1 MQEKF
6 VGLKK
11 VLIFATAMT
20 ETSLTWCG
28 SSVWLECRPVT
39 PEVASSSLV
48 RTAEEQQILAALFVI
63 SMLELGYNGHF
74 SW

>member
-48 RTAEEQQILAALFVI
+48 RTA
-63 SMLELGYNGHF
+63 
-74 SW
+74 